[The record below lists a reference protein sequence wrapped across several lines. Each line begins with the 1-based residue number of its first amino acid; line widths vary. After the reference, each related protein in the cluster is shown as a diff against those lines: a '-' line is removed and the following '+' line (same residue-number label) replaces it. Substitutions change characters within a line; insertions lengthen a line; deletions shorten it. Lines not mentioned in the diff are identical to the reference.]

1 MLCDILFDGIQGHRL
16 RIRINPYCS
25 PSSPTL
31 RFQPEGPLPFLR
43 TCTPLSSSRH
53 HGSNTFSSEFPSFC
67 EMTRKRSVHSNRCAV
82 GITVI
87 AQDSPSLVLSVT
99 LPLSSNRTCPSFWM
113 SVLGMVQCTVF
124 LVSESKRLPVVVEEE
139 DSVSKRR
146 FPYLSSVAFRIGSVR
161 YPVVFAMHL
170 LQRQFAPEREA
181 FSEGVGGCGWV
192 RIRLLR

>member
-53 HGSNTFSSEFPSFC
+53 HDSNTFSSEFPSFC
-67 EMTRKRSVHSNRCAV
+67 EMTRKRSVHLNRCAV
-82 GITVI
+82 GIDCFRTGQPFLGAFCSSVVFV
-87 AQDSPSLVLSVT
+87 QPYLPFVLDE
-99 LPLSSNRTCPSFWM
+99 RAR
-113 SVLGMVQCTVF
+113 MVQCTVF

-139 DSVSKRR
+139 DSVSR
-146 FPYLSSVAFRIGSVR
+146 FQEKISVS
-161 YPVVFAMHL
+161 
-170 LQRQFAPEREA
+170 
-181 FSEGVGGCGWV
+181 
-192 RIRLLR
+192 LLRCVQNRFCTVFRRICNAFTTTTVRSRTRSVL

>member
-31 RFQPEGPLPFLR
+31 RFQPEDPLPFLR

-53 HGSNTFSSEFPSFC
+53 HDSNTFSSEFPSFC

-139 DSVSKRR
+139 DSVSR
-146 FPYLSSVAFRIGSVR
+146 FQEKISVS
-161 YPVVFAMHL
+161 
-170 LQRQFAPEREA
+170 
-181 FSEGVGGCGWV
+181 
-192 RIRLLR
+192 LLRCVQNRFCTVFRRICNAFTTTTVRSRTRSVL